1 MRSSTGGV
9 EEPRQI
15 APDVWC
21 LGPHGRTQT
30 NIYFVR
36 SDPSWL
42 LLDAGWEGDRAR
54 IQAAAE
60 QLFGV
65 GFAPAAILL
74 THAHPDHE
82 GAAGTLA
89 QHWGCRVYVHP
100 DELAIACGS
109 FRAMWRD
116 AGPLDRYLIL
126 PAISAMGRRR
136 RDAMLERNSLQ
147 EVVDAL
153 PEQGEVPYM
162 PDWRWVHTP
171 GHTPGHVSY
180 HRPSD
185 RLLVTGDALVTLRVN
200 SLAGMLAGRQGL
212 SGPPWYTTADS
223 AAACH
228 SIRTIADLEPRVLAS
243 GHGVPLVGPGTA
255 ERIKAFAA
263 TLSA

>member
-1 MRSSTGGV
+1 M
-9 EEPRQI
+9 EPAREI

-36 SDPSWL
+36 SDTSWL
-42 LLDAGWEGDRAR
+42 LLDAGWESDRPR
-54 IQAAAE
+54 LQAAAE

-82 GAAGTLA
+82 GAAGALA
-89 QHWGCRVYVHP
+89 KLWGCRVYVHAE
-100 DELAIACGS
+100 ELAIARGS
-109 FRAMWRD
+109 FSAMWQH

-136 RDAMLERNSLQ
+136 RDAMLARNGLDDLVES
-147 EVVDAL
+147 L
-153 PEQGEVPYM
+153 PEQGEVPFL

-185 RLLVTGDALVTLRVN
+185 RLLITGDALVTLRVN

-212 SGPPWYTTADS
+212 SGPPWYTTAES
-223 AAACH
+223 TAARR
-228 SIRTIADLEPRVLAS
+228 SIRIIADLEPRVLAS
-243 GHGVPLVGPGTA
+243 GHGEPLAGPDTA
-255 ERIKAFAA
+255 ARIEAFAVSLGRRA
-263 TLSA
+263 GSA